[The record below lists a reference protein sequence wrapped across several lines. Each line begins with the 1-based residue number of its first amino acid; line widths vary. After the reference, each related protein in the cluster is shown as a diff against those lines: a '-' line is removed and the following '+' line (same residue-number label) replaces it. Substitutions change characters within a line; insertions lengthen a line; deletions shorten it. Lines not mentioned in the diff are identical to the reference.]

1 MKKIKILFLL
11 VLLSSLIYCAFRIYK
26 IYKEEKDAADIKEEL
41 IELIDIPEIPP
52 EEPSFSVD
60 FTELK
65 NINPDVVGWIVV
77 EGTQINYPIV
87 QGKNNSFYLNHS
99 YDKKWSGFGSVFMD
113 YKSSSDFT
121 DYNTFIY
128 GHHTKDGSMFGE
140 LYKYLD
146 EGFYNAQP
154 FFYLYTP
161 TKNYR
166 VEVFSAY
173 VNKSDSDSYKDKFS
187 SIEDFQKYLNYII
200 DKSNYKTNTNVGV
213 NKDKIITLYSC
224 SREGNWAKNDRYF
237 IHGILKSI

>member
-26 IYKEEKDAADIKEEL
+26 IYKEEKDAAYIKEEL

-200 DKSNYKTNTNVGV
+200 DKSNYKTNTNVDV